1 MLHDWQRASNLI
13 EETDWQSLITC
24 EVDTSWNDWQNR
36 FLEIMSECIPHRR
49 LPSHHNLPQLS
60 KSLVQ
65 LMRRRNMFFSRSKR
79 SKKKSD
85 FEKYKKLH
93 NRVVAQLRSA
103 NPLFSAKS
111 ICVILQR
118 NSGKSVKYLN
128 KNQSSIPVFTQG
140 NTLAYADGEK
150 ADMLGNYFSSGFNQ
164 VVLVDHSMYGVA
176 SCNIPEDNLCSVDE
190 IYLGCLSCISVTNK
204 CYTK

>member
-1 MLHDWQRASNLI
+1 MLHDWQRASNLT

-36 FLEIMSECIPHRR
+36 FLEIMSECIPHRG

-65 LMRRRNMFFSRSKR
+65 LMRRRNMFFIRSKR

-103 NPLFSAKS
+103 KSSLF
-111 ICVILQR
+111 CQ
-118 NSGKSVKYLN
+118 
-128 KNQSSIPVFTQG
+128 
-140 NTLAYADGEK
+140 
-150 ADMLGNYFSSGFNQ
+150 
-164 VVLVDHSMYGVA
+164 
-176 SCNIPEDNLCSVDE
+176 
-190 IYLGCLSCISVTNK
+190 IYLRDTAKKFWEVCKISKQEPQFHSCLLTGQHLMLMLMVRRQTCLEIIFPVVSTRWS
-204 CYTK
+204 